1 MSEATPG
8 RRDLAPLRRL
18 PRSLIL
24 NYARQALDAAA
35 PGAPQRARAPYL
47 PIGELLG
54 SNLIAWA
61 ASYARHRLGPRHV
74 FPDYTLSASDDG
86 IYPLAGDADN
96 VRVALAGDWACGTD
110 EAAAVAAAIAAA
122 APHFTVHL
130 GDVYYV
136 GDEAEVRANLLGE
149 PTSDYQPTRWPRG
162 GRGTFAL
169 IGNHEMYARGLAY
182 FDVLLPQCGLTGGP
196 AQHASFFC
204 LENQY
209 WRIIALDSGYNSV
222 KWPLLEELPCWPFAP
237 DNNLTGAQIRWLRD
251 TVRLDQDQRG
261 LIILTHHPPYSR
273 FERSYPKSARQLARL
288 IHRPVL
294 WFWGHEHRLAV
305 YERFSVARGLEVF
318 GRGIGHGGMPV
329 ELDPPVV
336 DERVAL
342 VFTDARAYP
351 NDEQIEIGY
360 DGYADL
366 TFTGERLAIDY
377 RDLNGALVWR
387 EAWRAVNGT
396 LRGEP

>member
-1 MSEATPG
+1 
-8 RRDLAPLRRL
+8 
-18 PRSLIL
+18 
-24 NYARQALDAAA
+24 
-35 PGAPQRARAPYL
+35 
-47 PIGELLG
+47 
-54 SNLIAWA
+54 
-61 ASYARHRLGPRHV
+61 
-74 FPDYTLSASDDG
+74 
-86 IYPLAGDADN
+86 
-96 VRVALAGDWACGTD
+96 VA
-110 EAAAVAAAIAAA
+110 
-122 APHFTVHL
+122 
-130 GDVYYV
+130 
-136 GDEAEVRANLLGE
+136 
-149 PTSDYQPTRWPRG
+149 RG